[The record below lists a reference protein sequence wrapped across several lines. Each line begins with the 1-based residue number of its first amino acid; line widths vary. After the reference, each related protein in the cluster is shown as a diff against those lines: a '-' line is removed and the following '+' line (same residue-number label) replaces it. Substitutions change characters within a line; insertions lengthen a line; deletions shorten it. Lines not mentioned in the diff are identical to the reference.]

1 MTAVETFKAQA
12 DFAFSEFVGALEGV
26 DQAHAWAV
34 LPNLGTDYL
43 HTGAS
48 IMNIVLHVASC
59 KFMYGSIGFRNTEI
73 RWSEL
78 ADRIE
83 AFEPDWA
90 KALEFLHESHSYW
103 MASWADLTD
112 ADLETERP
120 RFDTMWP
127 TWRILQTVIHHDG
140 WHGGQLV
147 MLNYGLAT
155 SDIPPPS
162 EAEDIRRSCK
172 DMKAW

>member
-1 MTAVETFKAQA
+1 MTAIDILKRQA
-12 DFAFSEFVGALEGV
+12 EFAFSEFLAPLEGV
-26 DQAHAWAV
+26 EQSQAWAV
-34 LPNLGTDYL
+34 LPEGGNDYL

-48 IMNIVLHVASC
+48 MMNIVLHVASC

-78 ADRIE
+78 ANRI
-83 AFEPDWA
+83 ASFEPDWA
-90 KALEFLHESHSYW
+90 KALEFLHESHAYW
-103 MASWADLTD
+103 MASWADLSD
-112 ADLETERP
+112 ADLVTERP

-127 TWRILQTVIHHDG
+127 TWKILQTVIHHDG

-147 MLNYGLAT
+147 MLRYAVLK
-155 SDIPPPS
+155 SELPPPS
-162 EAEDIRRSCK
+162 EAEDIRLHCK